1 MKKATVAEAKAHL
14 SELIGEVAHAGR
26 SVLITKRGRPMA
38 KLVPVEAD
46 ERPHLANVR
55 GWLNEDDPFFTVIDE
70 IVAERV
76 QHKPRSVD
84 I

>member
-14 SELIGEVAHAGR
+14 SELIGEVAHAGH

-38 KLVPVEAD
+38 KLVPVDAD
-46 ERPHLANVR
+46 ERPHLAKVR
-55 GWLNEDDPFFTVIDE
+55 GWLNEDDPFFTAIDE

>member
-14 SELIGEVAHAGR
+14 SELIGEVAHGGQ

-38 KLVPVEAD
+38 KLVPVDTE
-46 ERPHLANVR
+46 ERLHLAKMK
-55 GWLNEDDPFFTVIDE
+55 GWLDANDPFFEAIDE

-76 QHKPRSVD
+76 RHKPRSID
-84 I
+84 L